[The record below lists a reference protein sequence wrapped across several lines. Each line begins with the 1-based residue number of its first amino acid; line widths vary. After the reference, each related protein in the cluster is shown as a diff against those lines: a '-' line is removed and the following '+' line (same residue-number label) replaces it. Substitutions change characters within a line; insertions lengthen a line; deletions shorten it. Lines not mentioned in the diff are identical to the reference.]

1 MKQQGTNHHCCVVD
15 IDGQGILIEGRP
27 GSGKTSLALGLID
40 IARSRG
46 HDANLVCD
54 DQAILSS
61 CDGRLLASCPPSIR
75 GLVEIRG
82 FGISKV
88 SALARTPVALAVRLV
103 SDEAVQR
110 MPEPIVA
117 EIAGISVPLV
127 SSPRRHEAQGI
138 RIILAWLQ
146 ENAGN
151 CGKTASCPRV
161 ENNRQK

>member
-1 MKQQGTNHHCCVVD
+1 MKPQARTICCVVD
-15 IDGQGILIEGRP
+15 IDGRGVLIEGNP

-82 FGISKV
+82 FGISRIK
-88 SALARTPVALAVRLV
+88 ALAQTPVALAVRLV
-103 SDEAVQR
+103 GDEAVQR
-110 MPEPIVA
+110 RMPEPMVA
-117 EIAGISVPLV
+117 EIGGINVPLV
-127 SSPRRHEAQGI
+127 SSPQRHEAQGI

-146 ENAGN
+146 DNAGN
-151 CGKTASCPRV
+151 SGKTASCPRV
-161 ENNRQK
+161 ENSPQK